1 MRGVNDVPA
10 WLARRARLVSWVCVA
25 VLVVAAALQVFG
37 DDDAVWLP
45 LGALYVSSAALGVD
59 AIVRGVRKRAG
70 VGPSIANLAPGGW
83 AIFAA
88 MFWIVAVPAYFI
100 GARRRV
106 DNDEAREPVTV
117 GSWIAIAVWALLGV
131 LLACVPLVK

>member
-1 MRGVNDVPA
+1 MV
-10 WLARRARLVSWVCVA
+10 LQLV
-25 VLVVAAALQVFG
+25 G

-45 LGALYVSSAALGVD
+45 MGALYLSSAALGLD
-59 AIVRGVRKRAG
+59 AVVRGVRKRAG

-106 DNDEAREPVTV
+106 GQDDEPREPVRL
-117 GSWIAIAVWALLGV
+117 GSWIAIAVCALGGV
-131 LLACVPLVK
+131 VLACVPFLK

>member
-1 MRGVNDVPA
+1 VDDVPG
-10 WLARRARLVSWVCVA
+10 WLARRSRAVSAACITIILVAA
-25 VLVVAAALQVFG
+25 VLQVVG

-45 LGALYVSSAALGVD
+45 LGVLYFSSAALGLD
-59 AIVRGVRKRAG
+59 AVVRGVRKRAG

-83 AIFAA
+83 AIFAG

-106 DNDEAREPVTV
+106 SFDEEREPVTI
-117 GSWIAIAVWALLGV
+117 GSWIAIAVSALLGV
-131 LLACVPLVK
+131 GLACVPMVK

>member
-1 MRGVNDVPA
+1 VDDVPE
-10 WLARRARLVSWVCVA
+10 WLARRSRAVS
-25 VLVVAAALQVFG
+25 AACIILIIVTAILQVVG

-45 LGALYVSSAALGVD
+45 LGALYFSSAALGLD
-59 AIVRGVRKRAG
+59 AVVRGVRKRAG

-106 DNDEAREPVTV
+106 STDEEREPVTI
-117 GSWIAIAVWALLGV
+117 GSWIAIAVSALLGV
-131 LLACVPLVK
+131 VLACVPMVK